1 MSKARGRTL
10 ADRRFRFTSEDRWGY
25 FFIFVAMVVFV
36 TFTLYPVV
44 SAVRTS
50 FLKYKPFGSEFIGL
64 KNYIDTFKSALFYKA
79 VKNTIVYTAVVVP
92 LSLLIA
98 FSIAIMILPFKKKTQ
113 SLFKSVYYLPGIA
126 SGVALSVV
134 WLWLYDSSPD
144 GLFNQVLMFFGIPSQ
159 NWLSS
164 SKTSMLSLML
174 MAILSGQGSNIII
187 YIAAL
192 LGIDNSYFEAAE
204 LDGAVYYFDPT
215 WDLQDDES
223 EAALPDYLGHTW
235 FALTA
240 ERMAVRHT
248 AEDPTLWPDSRANAD
263 NYYVRNG
270 YTAAEASVAAA
281 AAAVRSQ
288 WEDGRAVLEFR
299 CESPEVYDEMRA
311 LLFDRD
317 RLWDVY
323 RALGSRVASSGY
335 QCVDDQ
341 QIIRLIP

>member
-204 LDGAVYYFDPT
+204 LDGATF
-215 WDLQDDES
+215 
-223 EAALPDYLGHTW
+223 
-235 FALTA
+235 
-240 ERMAVRHT
+240 
-248 AEDPTLWPDSRANAD
+248 
-263 NYYVRNG
+263 
-270 YTAAEASVAAA
+270 
-281 AAAVRSQ
+281 
-288 WEDGRAVLEFR
+288 FR
-299 CESPEVYDEMRA
+299 RCATSCSP
-311 LLFDRD
+311 L
-317 RLWDVY
+317 
-323 RALGSRVASSGY
+323 
-335 QCVDDQ
+335 
-341 QIIRLIP
+341 